1 VSEIDELRARQE
13 ALETA
18 NDTLHEA
25 FRGVDG
31 DAHTALEVARQN
43 TRLMTALRATQ
54 LEHGRV
60 IAGLVTDVTDLK
72 TGVSGLKTDVTDLKT
87 DVTDLKTDVSGLK
100 TDMADL
106 KTGLAEVL
114 RRLPG

>member
-13 ALETA
+13 ALEAA

-72 TGVSGLKTDVTDLKT
+72 T
-87 DVTDLKTDVSGLK
+87 DVSGLK